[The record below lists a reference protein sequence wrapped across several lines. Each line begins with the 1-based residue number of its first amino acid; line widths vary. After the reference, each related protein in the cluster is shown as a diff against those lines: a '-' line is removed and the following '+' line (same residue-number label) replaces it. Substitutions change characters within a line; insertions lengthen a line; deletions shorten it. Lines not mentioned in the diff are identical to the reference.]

1 MFPTHLEAD
10 ERGAIFGRI
19 SASNTVPKA
28 IWDTAYITAQESLTL
43 HYVSGSAK
51 IYNRWRANGR
61 VLSMN
66 LFSEKGTFIGLNELN
81 GVVPGC
87 DIYSG
92 QVVYTIHTIAA
103 KPE

>member
-1 MFPTHLEAD
+1 
-10 ERGAIFGRI
+10 
-19 SASNTVPKA
+19 
-28 IWDTAYITAQESLTL
+28 
-43 HYVSGSAK
+43 
-51 IYNRWRANGR
+51 
-61 VLSMN
+61 MN